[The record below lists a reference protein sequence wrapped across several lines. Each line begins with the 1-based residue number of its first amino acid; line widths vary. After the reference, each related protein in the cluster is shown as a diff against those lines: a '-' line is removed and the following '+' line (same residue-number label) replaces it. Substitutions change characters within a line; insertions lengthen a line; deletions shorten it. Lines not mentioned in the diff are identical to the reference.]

1 MFATQLEYRLSL
13 PKRLGVVG
21 FGGTGEVVP
30 GGSQAFRINNLLS
43 AGGGGARF
51 QLSKTYR
58 VNLRADFARGKDT
71 WTWSMGVGEAF

>member
-1 MFATQLEYRLSL
+1 MPLGRGLRLL
-13 PKRLGVVG
+13 LDRGAVA

-30 GGSQAFRINNLLS
+30 GVSQAFRLNNLLS

-51 QLSKTYR
+51 QLSKAYR